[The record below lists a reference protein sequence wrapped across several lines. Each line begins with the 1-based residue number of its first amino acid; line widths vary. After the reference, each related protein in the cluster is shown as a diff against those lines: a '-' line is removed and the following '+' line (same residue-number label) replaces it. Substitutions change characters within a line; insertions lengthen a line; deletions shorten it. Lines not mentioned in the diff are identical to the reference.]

1 MNVQER
7 YAAAKEEY
15 AKIGVDTDA
24 AIAKL
29 KTIPVS
35 LHCWQG
41 DDVIGFDHDGPLTG
55 GIQTTGNYPGK
66 ATTPEQLMADIDE
79 VLKVTPGC
87 KKLNLHA
94 SYAIFEDGEFVDR
107 DKIEPKHFKKWVE
120 FAKERGMGLDFNPT
134 FFSHPK
140 MKDGLTLSSPDDEIR
155 NFWIEHGKACIR
167 ISQYFADETGVP
179 CVMNIWT
186 GDGTKDVPA
195 DRLGPRQRYKDAIE
209 QIIAEPHDLN
219 MVKPCVESKVFGIGV
234 ESYTVGSAE
243 FALSFAATHEGCL
256 PLMDNGHYHPTEVVS
271 DKIPAL
277 LAFFPE
283 IALHI
288 TRPVRWDSDH
298 VVIYDDETREMAKG
312 IVRCDALDRVDMALD
327 YFDAS
332 INRISAW
339 AVGFRSWQKAL
350 LNAMCMPHAQ
360 LKEEQDQANWT
371 KVMVDQEKI
380 KMMPFGDVWAEYC
393 RQCGTDDDAWFDEVL
408 RYEKEVLSRR

>member
-1 MNVQER
+1 MNKQER
-7 YAAAKEEY
+7 YAVAKEAY
-15 AKIGVDTDA
+15 AAIGVDTDA
-24 AIAKL
+24 AIARL
-29 KTIPVS
+29 KEIPVS

-79 VLKVTPGC
+79 VLKVTPGK

-94 SYAIFEDGEFVDR
+94 CYAIFEDGEFVDR
-107 DKIEPKHFKKWVE
+107 DKIEPKHFQKWVD

-140 MKDGLTLSSPDDEIR
+140 VKEGLTLSSADEETR
-155 NFWIEHGKACIR
+155 KFWIEHGKACVR
-167 ISQYFADETGVP
+167 ISQYFAEETGVP

-186 GDGTKDVPA
+186 GDGSKDIPA
-195 DRLGPRQRYKDAIE
+195 DRLGPRQRYKDSIE
-209 QIIAEPHDLN
+209 QIIAEPHDPK

-243 FALSFAATHEGCL
+243 FSLSFAAMHEGVL

-298 VVIYDDETREMAKG
+298 VVLFDDETKEMAKE
-312 IVRCDALDRVDMALD
+312 IVRCDALDRVAMALD

-350 LNAMCMPHAQ
+350 LSALCTPAEE
-360 LKEEQDQANWT
+360 LKTLQDDANWT
-371 KVMVDQEKI
+371 EVMIRQEKM

-393 RQCGTDDDAWFDEVL
+393 RQCGTDDDVWFDEVM
-408 RYEKEVLSRR
+408 RYEKEVLSAR